1 MTTQMTGKTVQ
12 QFVKEIGDQHHVL
25 AGTVIATSAAQAAAL
40 GEACMQISL
49 DYQVDTLDWQDVT
62 TRIGQMVDLKNR
74 LLEWADQAATLTA
87 EVETEASDRIS
98 AEVLQKVFE
107 IPAEVTR
114 LCLAGVFALQAFRPL
129 VLNRLAGNLTIA
141 VRLLLGGA
149 EAALLLLQTELTRWE
164 ASGPAAAF
172 GDLLAELSRQVASAG
187 AIGFD

>member
-62 TRIGQMVDLKNR
+62 NRIGQMVDLKNR
-74 LLEWADQAATLTA
+74 LLAWADQAATLTA

-98 AEVLQKVFE
+98 AERLQTVFE

-114 LCLAGVFALQAFRPL
+114 LCLAGVLDLQAFRPL
-129 VLNRLAGNLTIA
+129 VLNRLAGHLTIA

-149 EAALLLLQTELTRWE
+149 EAALLLLQIELTRWE
-164 ASGPAAAF
+164 ASGSAAAY
-172 GDLLAELSRQVASAG
+172 GTVLADLSSQVASVRATG
-187 AIGFD
+187 LD

>member
-1 MTTQMTGKTVQ
+1 MTTQMTSKTIQ

-49 DYQVDTLDWQDVT
+49 DHQVDSLDWQDVT
-62 TRIGQMVDLKNR
+62 TRIGQMVHLKNR
-74 LLEWADQAATLTA
+74 LLEGADQAAALMA
-87 EVETEASDRIS
+87 EVENGPSNQIS
-98 AEVLQKVFE
+98 AEVLRTVFE

-129 VLNRLAGNLTIA
+129 VLNHLAGNLTIA

-164 ASGPAAAF
+164 ASGPADGYGAV
-172 GDLLAELSRQVASAG
+172 LAELNSQVARVRAAG
-187 AIGFD
+187 LD